1 MSEKNIYLRVIAGID
16 IMTREARW
24 EFQSLDPQTGM
35 MLWLQIMV
43 LLTYSEHELVMF
55 LLSRTYTGKLS
66 FANSRRRLTLSS

>member
-55 LLSRTYTGKLS
+55 LL
-66 FANSRRRLTLSS
+66 

>member
-55 LLSRTYTGKLS
+55 LLWGSRTYTGK
-66 FANSRRRLTLSS
+66 FGFINWVDNVN